1 MIVSKSQRV
10 DHVVIPS
17 GHVITLD
24 FNVKDDDKN
33 NVIEMYDSEDYEY
46 CYNIDNDSFDSVEY
60 LYNRNLIDYLDDY
73 LNSLN

>member
-1 MIVSKSQRV
+1 M
-10 DHVVIPS
+10 
-17 GHVITLD
+17 L
-24 FNVKDDDKN
+24 KDDDKN